1 MNETH
6 VTVVGR
12 VISTPEHR
20 MTQNNVELTSFRMA
34 SNERR
39 YDKDLKDWVDGDSFF
54 VDVTCWRR
62 LAFGV
67 HACLDKGD
75 PVIVT
80 GRLYTHGFEVEGQRR
95 SMTKLEAH
103 SVGPD
108 LSRCTTTVHRRR
120 DNRAAASEQV
130 EAPDQQAPAELA
142 AVA

>member
-1 MNETH
+1 VNETV

-20 MTQNNVELTSFRMA
+20 RTQQNDVEVTNFRMA

-39 YDKDLKDWVDGDSFF
+39 YDKDLNDWVDGDSFY

-80 GRLYTHGFEVEGQRR
+80 GRLYTHGFEVEGKRR
-95 SMTKLEAH
+95 SVTKLDAY
-103 SVGPD
+103 SIGPD
-108 LSRCTTTVHRRR
+108 LARCTATVHRRR
-120 DNRAAASEQV
+120 EVRTDQV
-130 EAPDQQAPAELA
+130 EAADQQDLAELA
-142 AVA
+142 VAA